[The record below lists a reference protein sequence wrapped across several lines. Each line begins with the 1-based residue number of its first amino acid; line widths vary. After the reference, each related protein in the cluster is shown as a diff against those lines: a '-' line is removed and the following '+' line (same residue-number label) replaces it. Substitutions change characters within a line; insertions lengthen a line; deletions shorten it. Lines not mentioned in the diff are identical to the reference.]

1 MYLWILLLKLLSTF
15 IAFEFMG
22 MSDYDLFDSLNF
34 IVFPRIDF
42 ALNLLE
48 APPDYYP
55 APPIVSSSNFVAP
68 SILFLN

>member
-1 MYLWILLLKLLSTF
+1 
-15 IAFEFMG
+15 MG

>member
-1 MYLWILLLKLLSTF
+1 MYLCILLLKLLSTF

-22 MSDYDLFDSLNF
+22 MSDYDRFDSLNF

-42 ALNLLE
+42 ALNLFE
-48 APPDYYP
+48 APDYYP
-55 APPIVSSSNFVAP
+55 PPPIASSSNFVAP